1 MLYSFMAFKEDF
13 ISNFKISDNRRG
25 PKNAHIKDVFTL
37 VSLKYVAMMMQFQ
50 RFYFWR
56 RILVLGN
63 LSVSGLHQIL
73 GSLSLR

>member
-1 MLYSFMAFKEDF
+1 MLKYQTTEGVQRILD
-13 ISNFKISDNRRG
+13 
-25 PKNAHIKDVFTL
+25 AHIKDVFTL